1 MYTIVQLENTENNGS
16 HTYKCMVAS
25 NGTVHRSTVYS
36 LNDAVD
42 RVIATAKLLNDATIT
57 KRDITIVT
65 PDAHAAPR
73 KEKLESDTERRLNKL
88 EREVEKLND
97 VIDNLH
103 NVTTALTSSVD
114 DLVYLKNRN
123 IS

>member
-36 LNDAVD
+36 LEDAVS
-42 RVIATAKLLNDATIT
+42 RVIATAKLLNNVVIT

-65 PDAHAAPR
+65 PDAHAAP
-73 KEKLESDTERRLNKL
+73 KAEKPESDVERRLNQL
-88 EREVEKLND
+88 EKTVIELHDIMND
-97 VIDNLH
+97 LRNQTKDLK
-103 NVTTALTSSVD
+103 D
-114 DLVYLKNRN
+114 DLSRRPFYHAG
-123 IS
+123 

>member
-36 LNDAVD
+36 LEDAIEK
-42 RVIATAKLLNDATIT
+42 VIATAKLLNNAVIT

-65 PDAHAAPR
+65 PDAHAIPR
-73 KEKLESDTERRLNKL
+73 KEKPEPDTESRLSKL
-88 EREVEKLND
+88 EKEVQRLSD
-97 VIDNLH
+97 IVDNLH
-103 NVTTALTSSVD
+103 NMTTALTSSVE

-123 IS
+123 TV